1 MQAKGIN
8 AKQCAE
14 CIAKL
19 KWLDT
24 QPKPKV
30 SISDDTYAPK
40 KTVSDFHNRLTQS
53 AHL

>member
-1 MQAKGIN
+1 MEIKSIT
-8 AKQCAE
+8 AKQCQE

-30 SISDDTYAPK
+30 SISFDNYNPK
-40 KTVSDFHNRLTQS
+40 KVVSDFHNRLTQS